1 MENPTFVDNQNVP
14 LVTYHDKD
22 YEGGH
27 DDDYD
32 DYNQILVQQVRK
44 HLQLGSS
51 THKESLSIYGL
62 DKK

>member
-32 DYNQILVQQVRK
+32 GYNQILVQ
-44 HLQLGSS
+44 
-51 THKESLSIYGL
+51 
-62 DKK
+62 